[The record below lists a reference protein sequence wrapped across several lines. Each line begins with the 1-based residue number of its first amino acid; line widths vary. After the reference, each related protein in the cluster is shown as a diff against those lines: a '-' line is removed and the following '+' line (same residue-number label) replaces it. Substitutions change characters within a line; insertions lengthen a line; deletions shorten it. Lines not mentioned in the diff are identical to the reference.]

1 MQIENLKE
9 LIVLSLETIGFALV
23 CIILIYYFGK
33 QADALRGM
41 HEAVHDIHITWMKDR
56 RKELKREVHVP
67 DATQW
72 VRQQVGV
79 DAPLGV
85 KCLFAEPPL
94 VDFNVDDGGLRLVVS
109 PLKYR
114 QIRTA
119 LKIQN
124 RKNGG
129 VMKQF
134 LNPVMGR
141 FPWSATTIERNLTNG
156 GEWFDVEAGQ
166 VGRQLGLDWGEVDRL
181 YFHLIKG

>member
-1 MQIENLKE
+1 MHIENLNE
-9 LIVLSLETIGFALV
+9 LIVLSLETIGFTLV

-33 QADALRGM
+33 QADALQGM
-41 HEAVHDIHITWMKDR
+41 HEAVHDMHITWMKDR
-56 RKELKREVHVP
+56 RQELKREVNVV
-67 DATQW
+67 DAIQW
-72 VRQQVGV
+72 VRQQAGL

-85 KCLFAEPPL
+85 KRLYAEPPL
-94 VDFNVDDGGLRLVVS
+94 VDFNVDDGVRLVIS

-114 QIRTA
+114 QLRAA

-124 RKNGG
+124 RSKGG
-129 VMKQF
+129 VMEQF

-141 FPWSATTIERNLTNG
+141 FPWSATTIERNLTNS

-166 VGRQLGLDWGEVDRL
+166 VGRILGIDWGEVDRL